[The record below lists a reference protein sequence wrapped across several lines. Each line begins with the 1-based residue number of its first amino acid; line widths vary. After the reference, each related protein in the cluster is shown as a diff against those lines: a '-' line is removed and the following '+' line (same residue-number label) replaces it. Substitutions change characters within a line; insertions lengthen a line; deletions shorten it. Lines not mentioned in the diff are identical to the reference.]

1 MLTADDLAVV
11 VLGCSDPRYSQSRA
25 LAARRVVAERRPALV
40 ICCGHGSEAA
50 VLAHGLGEVGC
61 PVVLEERSRSTSEN
75 LAHAERILAASPQIR
90 RVVVV
95 SSWWH
100 VRAGLFA
107 RLVLGRFAVAAAG
120 DRAFARRDL
129 RRLGMEAVWLA
140 VDWPRDIRRVRA
152 IRGLENV

>member
-1 MLTADDLAVV
+1 VVARDDLAVV

-25 LAARRVVAERRPALV
+25 VAARRVIAERRPSLV
-40 ICCGHGSEAA
+40 ICCGRGSEAA
-50 VLAHGLGEVGC
+50 ILAHGLGEVGC
-61 PVVLEERSRSTSEN
+61 PVVLEEQSRSTSEN
-75 LAHAERILAASPQIR
+75 LAHAERILTADPQIR

-107 RLVLGRFAVAAAG
+107 RLVLARFTVAAAA
-120 DRAFARRDL
+120 DRAFAPRDV

-140 VDWPRDIRRVRA
+140 VDWPRDVRRVRG
-152 IRGLENV
+152 IRRLENA